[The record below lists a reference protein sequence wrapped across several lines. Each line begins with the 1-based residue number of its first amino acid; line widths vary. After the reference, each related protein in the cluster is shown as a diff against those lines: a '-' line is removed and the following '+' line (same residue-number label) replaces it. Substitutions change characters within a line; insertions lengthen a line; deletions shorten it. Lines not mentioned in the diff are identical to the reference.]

1 MIKELKLV
9 NFRNFKEKII
19 NNFEIENFIIWEN
32 WKWKTNILEAL
43 SQLWNNSITKLNLD
57 DLVAMWEDYFFIEI
71 KDEKDNKY
79 SFYYSKTDNKK
90 NYLINNKKSSRKEFI
105 EFAHSCVIFS
115 PIMMNMVYLSPTLRR
130 DFLDDTLKSSYHEY
144 EKLLKD
150 YKKILKSRNST
161 LKAIHDNKVKENE
174 IDFWNNKFIDISCEI
189 YKYRFKFIKFLEESI
204 INTKEYF
211 GSKIENITFDYKT
224 KIDRD
229 DIENSIKKYLEKNFK
244 RDIVLWRTHIWPH
257 VDDFEIKTDWVS
269 LINYASR
276 WETKSIII
284 YLKLLEGI
292 FIEKKTSKKPILIID
307 DLLSELDENHKDMLL
322 KKINYYQTFISNIYE
337 QENTFYI
344 KI

>member
-57 DLVAMWEDYFFIEI
+57 DLVKMWEDYFFIEI

-90 NYLINNKKSSRKEFI
+90 NYLINNKKSSRKEFR

-130 DFLDDTLKSSYHEY
+130 DFLDDTLKSSYHDY

-211 GSKIENITFDYKT
+211 GSKIENITFEYKT

-269 LINYASR
+269 LIHYASR

-292 FIEKKTSKKPILIID
+292 FIEKKTGKKPILIID
-307 DLLSELDENHKDMLL
+307 DLISELDESHKDMLL